1 MFSRCRKRNRVCDS
15 CSCSVDV
22 KTPNERSGFDNCI
35 SSLALQFVTLAI
47 LFCTAGLSYS
57 AERELRVCADPNNL
71 PFSNQRGEGFEN
83 RIADLIAREFGAK
96 THYTWWAQRRG
107 VVRNTLGQG
116 LCDLIIGVPAGYDPV
131 LTTRPY
137 YRSTYV
143 FVSRRD
149 RALALTS
156 LDDPRLAKLKIGV
169 HLIGDDGANA
179 PPAHALSRR
188 GIITNVTGYPIYGDY
203 TEPNPPARLIDA
215 VANGAI
221 DVALAWG
228 PLAGYF
234 SPREPVPLELAAISP
249 AADPPGLRFSFAIS
263 MGVRKQDV
271 PLRDEL
277 NRLLDRR
284 RQQMQKILEEFGVP
298 RVAETVP

>member
-1 MFSRCRKRNRVCDS
+1 MFSRCREESRARDFWRR
-15 CSCSVDV
+15 CSTKVRADV
-22 KTPNERSGFDNCI
+22 FSKLEFLGWMI
-35 SSLALQFVTLAI
+35 IAAAISLAANAQ
-47 LFCTAGLSYS
+47 
-57 AERELRVCADPNNL
+57 AEERVLRICADPNNL
-71 PFSNQRGEGFEN
+71 PFSNQRAQGFEN
-83 RIADLIAREFGAK
+83 RIADLIGREFGAK
-96 THYTWWAQRRG
+96 INYTWWAQRRG
-107 VVRNTLGQG
+107 FVRNTVGQG

-156 LDDPRLAKLKIGV
+156 LDDPRLRKLKIGV
-169 HLIGDDGANA
+169 HLMGDDGANA

-188 GIITNVTGYPIYGDY
+188 GMITNVIGYTIYGDY

-215 VANGAI
+215 VADGAI

-234 SPREPVPLELAAISP
+234 SPRQHVPLELAAISP
-249 AADPPGLRFSFAIS
+249 AADPPGLRFSFAIA
-263 MGVRKQDV
+263 MGVRKQDIV
-271 PLRDEL
+271 LRDEL

-284 RQQMQKILEEFGVP
+284 REEIQKILEEYGVP
-298 RVAETVP
+298 QIAEAAR

>member
-1 MFSRCRKRNRVCDS
+1 
-15 CSCSVDV
+15 V
-22 KTPNERSGFDNCI
+22 KVNTSNEGSGFDHWI
-35 SSLALQFVTLAI
+35 SSLVSQVITLAI

-71 PFSNQRGEGFEN
+71 PFSNRRGEGFEN
-83 RIADLIAREFGAK
+83 RIADLIARELGANL
-96 THYTWWAQRRG
+96 HYTWWAQRRG
-107 VVRNTLGQG
+107 FVRNTLRQG
-116 LCDLIIGVPAGYDPV
+116 LCDVIIGVPAGYDPV

-149 RALALTS
+149 QALTLTS
-156 LDDPRLAKLKIGV
+156 LDDPRLPKLKIGV
-169 HLIGDDGANA
+169 HLMGDDGANA

-188 GIITNVTGYPIYGDY
+188 GIITNVVGYTIYGDY

-234 SPREPVPLELAAISP
+234 SQREPIPLEISAILP
-249 AADPPGLRFSFAIS
+249 PVDPPGLRFVFSIA
-263 MGVRKQDV
+263 MGVRKEDV
-271 PLRDEL
+271 VLRDEL
-277 NRLLDRR
+277 DQLIDRR
-284 RQQMQKILEEFGVP
+284 RNAIQKILHEYGVP
-298 RVAETVP
+298 QVAEAPR

>member
-1 MFSRCRKRNRVCDS
+1 MFSPCRRSRVRDS
-15 CSCSVDV
+15 CSCSVQV
-22 KTPNERSGFDNCI
+22 NTPNEWSGFGNWI
-35 SSLALQFVTLAI
+35 SSLALQFVALAI
-47 LFCTAGLSYS
+47 LFFTAGLSYS

-71 PFSNQRGEGFEN
+71 PFSNRRDEGFEN
-83 RIADLIAREFGAK
+83 RIANLIGREFGAK
-96 THYTWWAQRRG
+96 IHYTWWAQRRG
-107 VVRNTLGQG
+107 FVRNTMGQG

-149 RALALTS
+149 QALALTS
-156 LDDPRLAKLKIGV
+156 LDDPRLRNLKIGV
-169 HLIGDDGANA
+169 HLMGDDGANA

-188 GIITNVTGYPIYGDY
+188 GIITNVVGYTIYGDY
-203 TEPNPPARLIDA
+203 AEPNPPARLIAA
-215 VANGAI
+215 VASGAI

-234 SPREPVPLELAAISP
+234 SPRQPIDLELSAISP
-249 AADPPGLRFSFAIS
+249 AADPPGLRFEFGIA
-263 MGVRKQDV
+263 MGVRKEDAA
-271 PLRDEL
+271 LRDEL

-284 RQQMQKILEEFGVP
+284 REEINKILEEYRVP
-298 RVAETVP
+298 QVAEAAR